1 MRFVG
6 FVVLLV
12 VFAGCAGTAPGPGGA
27 EQVSRFTSPDD
38 PIPDE
43 TGSHDHRDPAQH
55 MFARNATL
63 LDGDDLRR
71 FGWSQELPVGAH
83 ALDISGDLLAVAV
96 NAAHRDGGQQGVHL
110 FDISDPANLTHL
122 SFWDAQVAVNG
133 DRTIA
138 FSGDGKTLFLGFE
151 GGGVKP
157 GVQALDIS
165 VPTAPVPVAFWEDPQ
180 DFGSHTISAGVIDGT
195 QYVFSLAVG
204 VNILRYDATG
214 FTLVGKYVT
223 ADEAAFADAIDYVV
237 GEEPGS
243 PQTYAV
249 RAVYGHD
256 MNFYA
261 DPVTGT
267 PLLLVA
273 YAYDGAKIL
282 DISQPS
288 APVLLGRFMPP
299 ADSSHKHYTH
309 SITAERVDSGELIV
323 VVGSE
328 TFEPNNQPIAS
339 PIWILDATAT
349 VAAAPMT
356 APPMH
361 LGTWR
366 NPGET
371 AAGNLGLSVHF
382 FRQEAG
388 FVYISHYHGGVWA
401 VDLRTPEARAAP
413 EAFGYIMP
421 LPEGAITPPEDCCIG
436 FDLDGAPMVFDVAV
450 RDGVVYAADII
461 QGVTSSR
468 FERPA

>member
-1 MRFVG
+1 MRVAL
-6 FVVLLV
+6 VLIVLLL
-12 VFAGCAGTAPGPGGA
+12 AGCTGTTPEAAPAA
-27 EQVSRFTSPDD
+27 EPRFSSPDD
-38 PIPDE
+38 PIPE
-43 TGSHDHRDPAQH
+43 EHGGHDHRDPLQH
-55 MFARNATL
+55 LFARNATL

-71 FGWSQELPVGAH
+71 FNWSQEMPVGAH
-83 ALDISGDLLAVAV
+83 ALDIHGDLLAVAV
-96 NAAHRDGGQQGVHL
+96 NGGEGAEGQQGVHL

-122 SFWDAQVAVNG
+122 SFWDAQVSVNG

-138 FSGDGKTLFLGFE
+138 FSGDGNTLFLGFE
-151 GGGVKP
+151 GAGVKP

-165 VPTAPVPVAFWEDPQ
+165 DPSKPVPVAFWDDPQ
-180 DFGSHTISAGVIDGT
+180 NFGSHTIAAGVIDGT

-204 VNILRYDATG
+204 VNILRYDASG

-223 ADEAAFADAIDYVV
+223 ADELAAADAYKYLI
-237 GEEPGS
+237 GEEPGN

-256 MNFYA
+256 MNFYL
-261 DPVTGT
+261 DPQTNT

-282 DISQPS
+282 DISVPS

-299 ADSSHKHYTH
+299 ADSNHKHYTH
-309 SITAERVDSGELIV
+309 SITAERYAGRLIV

-328 TFEPNNQPIAS
+328 TFEPSNQAIAS
-339 PIWILDATAT
+339 PIWILDATDVLT
-349 VAAAPMT
+349 TPPMT
-356 APPMH
+356 AQPEH
-361 LGTWR
+361 VGTWR
-366 NPGET
+366 NPGGA

-388 FVYISHYHGGVWA
+388 FVYISHYHGGIWA
-401 VDLRTPEARAAP
+401 VDLRTPEARMVP
-413 EAFGYIMP
+413 QAFGYIMP

-436 FDLDGAPMVFDVAV
+436 YDLDGAPMVFDVAV
-450 RDGVVYAADII
+450 KDGVVYGADII

-468 FERPA
+468 FMLPA